1 MKIKEAQQLYRA
13 QVEEYQAQ
21 KVNLSK
27 QLQSVRSRME
37 HSAEKKK
44 QYGEEAAILELSL
57 EALSEKQNQ
66 YYDYLNKLS
75 DQYCA
80 HWNAEVAKQQADAAD
95 DYAVEMGKILEVAR
109 RIMKGGIVPASDEK
123 KLMEYDFELYQVAK
137 NVGAMARREKREKYK
152 TLWKD
157 EEEKEYTDPQE
168 AAENAEAVSGGPEI
182 VDAGD
187 VIAAVDG
194 GGDA

>member
-1 MKIKEAQQLYRA
+1 MKIREAQQLYRA

-21 KVNLSK
+21 KVSLSK

-37 HSAEKKK
+37 HSAEKKE
-44 QYGEEAAILELSL
+44 QYGEEAATLELSL

-66 YYDYLNKLS
+66 YYDYLNRLS

-80 HWNAEVAKQQADAAD
+80 RWNAAAAKQQAEAAE
-95 DYAVEMGKILEVAR
+95 DYTVEVGKVLEVAR

-137 NVGAMARREKREKYK
+137 NIGTMVQREKREKYK

-157 EEEKEYTDPQE
+157 EEEKEYIDPQE
-168 AAENAEAVSGGPEI
+168 AAENTEAVSGAPEI

-187 VIAAVDG
+187 VMAAENP
-194 GGDA
+194 A

>member
-1 MKIKEAQQLYRA
+1 MKIREAQQLYRA

-21 KVNLSK
+21 KVSLSK

-37 HSAEKKK
+37 HSAEKKE
-44 QYGEEAAILELSL
+44 QYGEEAATLELSL

-66 YYDYLNKLS
+66 YYDYLNRLS

-80 HWNAEVAKQQADAAD
+80 RWNAAAAKQQADAAE
-95 DYAVEMGKILEVAR
+95 DYTVEVGKILEVAR

-137 NVGAMARREKREKYK
+137 NIGTMVQREKREKYK

-157 EEEKEYTDPQE
+157 EEEKEYIDPQE
-168 AAENAEAVSGGPEI
+168 VAENTEAVSGAPEI

-187 VIAAVDG
+187 VMAAVEK
-194 GGDA
+194 

>member
-13 QVEEYQAQ
+13 QVKEYQAQ

-37 HSAEKKK
+37 HSAEKKE

-168 AAENAEAVSGGPEI
+168 AAENAEAISGGPEI

-187 VIAAVDG
+187 VIQSIDS
-194 GGDA
+194 D

>member
-1 MKIKEAQQLYRA
+1 MKIREAQQLYRA

-37 HSAEKKK
+37 HSAEKKE
-44 QYGEEAAILELSL
+44 QYREEAAILELSL

-187 VIAAVDG
+187 VIQSIESD
-194 GGDA
+194 

>member
-1 MKIKEAQQLYRA
+1 MKIREAQQLYRA

-21 KVNLSK
+21 KVSLSK

-37 HSAEKKK
+37 HSAEKKE
-44 QYGEEAAILELSL
+44 QYGEEAATLELSL

-66 YYDYLNKLS
+66 YYDYLNRLS

-80 HWNAEVAKQQADAAD
+80 RWNAAAAKQQAEAAE
-95 DYAVEMGKILEVAR
+95 DYTVEVGKILEVAR

-137 NVGAMARREKREKYK
+137 NIGTMVQREKRERYK

-157 EEEKEYTDPQE
+157 EEEKEYIDPQE
-168 AAENAEAVSGGPEI
+168 AAENAEAVSGAPEI

-187 VIAAVDG
+187 VMAAVEK
-194 GGDA
+194 

>member
-1 MKIKEAQQLYRA
+1 MKIREAQQLYWA

-21 KVNLSK
+21 KVSLSK

-37 HSAEKKK
+37 HSAEKKE
-44 QYGEEAAILELSL
+44 QYGEEAATLELSL

-66 YYDYLNKLS
+66 YYDYLNRLS

-80 HWNAEVAKQQADAAD
+80 RWNAAAAKQQAEAAE
-95 DYAVEMGKILEVAR
+95 DYTVEVGKILEVAR

-137 NVGAMARREKREKYK
+137 NIGTMVQREKRERYK

-157 EEEKEYTDPQE
+157 EEEKEYIDPQE
-168 AAENAEAVSGGPEI
+168 AAENAEAVSGAPEI

-187 VIAAVDG
+187 VMAAVEK
-194 GGDA
+194 